1 MHGMWVPWSGTKIL
15 HASWPNIQSKKK
27 KKKDAVVTNSVKTL
41 KMAHIKNK
49 P

>member
-1 MHGMWVPWSGTKIL
+1 MGCGFPGQELRSYMPHGQISK
-15 HASWPNIQSKKK
+15 AKKK